1 MECMLPLKIELKYGD
16 LIYLN
21 IIKQYDK
28 FYSIVIYTDGN
39 KNLQYL
45 FTIHSINLDMA
56 VFTKSNF

>member
-39 KNLQYL
+39 KNLQCL
-45 FTIHSINLDMA
+45 FTIRSINLDMA
-56 VFTKSNF
+56 VFAKSNF

>member
-28 FYSIVIYTDGN
+28 FYSIVIYTDRN

-45 FTIHSINLDMA
+45 FTIRSINLDMA
-56 VFTKSNF
+56 VFAKSNF

>member
-45 FTIHSINLDMA
+45 FTIRSINLDMA
-56 VFTKSNF
+56 FLAKSIF

>member
-28 FYSIVIYTDGN
+28 FYSIVIYIDGI

-45 FTIHSINLDMA
+45 FTIRSINLDMA
-56 VFTKSNF
+56 VFAKSNF